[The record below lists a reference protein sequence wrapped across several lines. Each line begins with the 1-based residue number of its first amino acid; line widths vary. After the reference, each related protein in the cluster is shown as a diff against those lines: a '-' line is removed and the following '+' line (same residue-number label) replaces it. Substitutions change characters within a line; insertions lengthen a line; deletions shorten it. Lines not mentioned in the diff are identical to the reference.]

1 MKRREAIRNLSL
13 GIGYVVSAP
22 AVLGVLQSCSG
33 RESSP
38 QWEAVF
44 FNEDQQHL
52 STHLVDIILPSS
64 EIPGGLDLNLPQ
76 FVDRMCSDLLT
87 ETDKQWFQRGSQ
99 LFAGDLLESS
109 GKEVSHSGKKDVLK
123 VFEKHFKV
131 PEGRKQEILRR
142 QAIGAM
148 DLSEAEQDSYAL
160 YRFLFVVRE
169 FALLGYFTSEEIG
182 KEVLVFDPIPG
193 GFRPCIPLSEVGNA
207 WTIDP

>member
-38 QWEAVF
+38 KWEVVF

-52 STHLVDIILPSS
+52 SMHLVDIILPSS

-131 PEGRKQEILRR
+131 QEGRKQEILRR

>member
-109 GKEVSHSGKKDVLK
+109 GKEVIHSGKKDVLK
-123 VFEKHFKV
+123 VFEKYFKV
-131 PEGRKQEILRR
+131 TEGRKQEILRQ